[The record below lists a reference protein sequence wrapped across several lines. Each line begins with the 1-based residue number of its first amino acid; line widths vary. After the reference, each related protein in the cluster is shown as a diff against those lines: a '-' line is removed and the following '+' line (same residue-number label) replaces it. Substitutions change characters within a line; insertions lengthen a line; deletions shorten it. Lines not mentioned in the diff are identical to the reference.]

1 MDRAR
6 HEEASLQALSFDRL
20 QSDADLDAVAA
31 LEARC
36 FSNPWTREMLAAE
49 LQRSSV
55 AHVFLLRQRDGSIVA
70 FCSCWIV
77 LDELHVNTIAV
88 DEPHR
93 RRGLGRFLME
103 GVMAEAARLGATRAT
118 LEVRQSNTA
127 ARRLYERLGFSV
139 AAVRRNYYTHPVED
153 ALILWHGNLTNPPDP
168 PP

>member
-6 HEEASLQALSFDRL
+6 HEEGLLRGLIFDRL
-20 QSDADLDAVAA
+20 QSEADLDAVAA

-49 LQRSSV
+49 LERSSV
-55 AHVFLLRQRDGSIVA
+55 ARVFLLRQRDGSVAA

-93 RRGLGRFLME
+93 RAGLGRSLME
-103 GVMAEAARLGATRAT
+103 EVMAEAARLGATRAT
-118 LEVRQSNTA
+118 LEVRESNTP

-139 AAVRRNYYTHPVED
+139 VGVRRNYYTHPVED
-153 ALILWHGNLTNPPDP
+153 ALILWHGNLTIPPGP